1 MIRSTPIRSFA
12 RAQDGFTLIE
22 LLVAMISATVLAGAV
37 FAMLSFSTNETAALD
52 DKVSSDQLGR
62 IAMTRVVDELHS
74 ACIAPAFI
82 PVLEKSTPTQLRFE
96 NAYSEEA
103 ELKSAERH
111 TITWNK
117 EKKTLVEANFP
128 DTGGT
133 WPDFLFPKYEKNEPT
148 STITIAKNV
157 NENPG
162 ATPIFR
168 YLTYSKE
175 TNESATTG
183 VSTLEPLKL
192 TSTEESEGIS
202 STVAPK
208 VAAVEINFNVAPSDG
223 IITLNRSF
231 DLNNLVTF
239 AFSVPNA
246 ETPIHDAPCE

>member
-1 MIRSTPIRSFA
+1 MMRANPIRSIVC
-12 RAQDGFTLIE
+12 DDSGFTLIE
-22 LLVAMISATVLAGAV
+22 VLVAMISATVLAGAV

-62 IAMTRVVDELHS
+62 IAMTRIVDELHS
-74 ACIAPAFI
+74 GCIAPAFT

-96 NAYSEEA
+96 NAYSEEP
-103 ELKSAERH
+103 EIKTAERH
-111 TITWNK
+111 IIIWNK
-117 EKKTLVEANFP
+117 AKKTLVEENFAA
-128 DTGGT
+128 TGGT
-133 WPDFLFPKYEKNEPT
+133 WPTFLFSNYEKAEPT
-148 STITIAKNV
+148 TKVTIANNV

-162 ATPIFR
+162 AQPIFR

-192 TSTEESEGIS
+192 SSTEESLGMS
-202 STVAPK
+202 STLAPT

-223 IITLNRSF
+223 ITTLNRSF